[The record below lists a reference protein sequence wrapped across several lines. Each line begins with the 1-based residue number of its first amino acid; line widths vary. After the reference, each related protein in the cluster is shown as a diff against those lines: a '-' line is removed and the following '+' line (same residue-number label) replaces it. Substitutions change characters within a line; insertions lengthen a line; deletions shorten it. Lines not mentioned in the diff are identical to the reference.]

1 MNIAWVWHKASEEKP
16 EKSGVYVVRLISGVY
31 KCIPYSAEHGKWNV
45 TATIDFSLEVKSVV
59 WWAEIITPEHWLITE
74 PSRIYERQHREKIRK
89 QKENSNDGRNHN
101 KCVYCGAT
109 IPEGRQV
116 CGICERTYS
125 NEYSEELRYLWKVLK
140 KTENSLKTADK
151 RNAPNEERANLRK
164 RRDMLYTII
173 NIVED
178 RGT

>member
-1 MNIAWVWHKASEEKP
+1 MRVLRRNNP
-16 EKSGVYVVRLISGVY
+16 R
-31 KCIPYSAEHGKWNV
+31 
-45 TATIDFSLEVKSVV
+45 
-59 WWAEIITPEHWLITE
+59 
-74 PSRIYERQHREKIRK
+74 RK
-89 QKENSNDGRNHN
+89 TGMRN
-101 KCVYCGAT
+101 
-109 IPEGRQV
+109 
-116 CGICERTYS
+116 
-125 NEYSEELRYLWKVLK
+125 SEELRYLWKVLK

>member
-1 MNIAWVWHKASEEKP
+1 M
-16 EKSGVYVVRLISGVY
+16 
-31 KCIPYSAEHGKWNV
+31 
-45 TATIDFSLEVKSVV
+45 TA
-59 WWAEIITPEHWLITE
+59 
-74 PSRIYERQHREKIRK
+74 
-89 QKENSNDGRNHN
+89 GNHN